1 MKLRRKKN
9 KKTKQE
15 TKLDPMPLTLT
26 AKKITEV
33 SGAESCCESLTSNT
47 KPSPKPLV
55 EDKLTKNS
63 PPQPRSERKTS

>member
-1 MKLRRKKN
+1 
-9 KKTKQE
+9 
-15 TKLDPMPLTLT
+15 MPLTLT

-55 EDKLTKNS
+55 ENKLRILLHSHEVREKQVEGVS
-63 PPQPRSERKTS
+63 LSEE